1 MADIELTRS
10 HSLGLDGGR
19 DAVDNVAQKLEV
31 DLGVQY
37 EWDDEQTLL
46 FEGQGAEGQ
55 IDVRA
60 DAVRI
65 LINLSAF
72 LQPMK
77 GTLENEAGKYLD
89 QYLQKEA

>member
-10 HSLGLDGGR
+10 HSMGLDGGR
-19 DAVDNVAQKLEV
+19 DAVEHVAQKLEV
-31 DLGVQY
+31 ELGVQY
-37 EWDDEQTLL
+37 EWHDEQTLH

-60 DAVRI
+60 EAVRV
-65 LINLSAF
+65 LISLSAF

-77 GTLENEAGKYLD
+77 GTLKNEAGKYLD
-89 QYLQKEA
+89 EYLQS

>member
-10 HSLGLDGGR
+10 HSMGLDGGR
-19 DAVDNVAQKLEV
+19 DAVDNVAEKLEV

-46 FEGQGAEGQ
+46 FKGQGAEGQ

-72 LQPMK
+72 LQPMS
-77 GTLENEAGKYLD
+77 GTLKQEAGKYLD
-89 QYLQKEA
+89 QYLEE

>member
-10 HSLGLDGGR
+10 HSMGLDGGR
-19 DAVDNVAQKLEV
+19 DAVEDVAQQLEL

-37 EWDDEQTLL
+37 EWDDDQTLL
-46 FEGQGAEGQ
+46 FKGQGAEGQ
-55 IDVRA
+55 IDVHA
-60 DAVRI
+60 DAIRI

-77 GTLENEAGKYLD
+77 GTLEKEAGNYLD
-89 QYLQKEA
+89 QYLQS